1 MSLTNDGFYLIF
13 DDLFSRAEGR
23 WVVHAPYSAFGDSC
37 LLNEFKDAYGFFSVP
52 VGWSYIYNERN
63 LLSNFIIKF
72 PAIKDENGYVI
83 NARMLNDTDTLIELP
98 LELPEKLR
106 SGEKNPYVNS
116 YVLIQRNT
124 IHYDSSL
131 DGIGTEISAPF
142 APTQSSQLESELS
155 SHLKSETCMID
166 GQKYIIE
173 DVHNVKRVFTKNPLD
188 RKITK
193 KWSFQSLKN
202 DISITFYV
210 DFDYYSD
217 ELRLNH
223 REDLIDMEQ
232 QIYFQINEIFKTFSH
247 TS

>member
-1 MSLTNDGFYLIF
+1 MLLTEDYLSILFDGTSQYGKVNRNTMVLNIDLLTGEKLEIEDFFLSDVDASNLVMDYCKTDLTSQYEEYYVERIGEQFSMLIDWGCTKQTCSNVSLTNDGFYLIF

-142 APTQSSQLESELS
+142 APTQS
-155 SHLKSETCMID
+155 CM
-166 GQKYIIE
+166 
-173 DVHNVKRVFTKNPLD
+173 P
-188 RKITK
+188 
-193 KWSFQSLKN
+193 
-202 DISITFYV
+202 
-210 DFDYYSD
+210 
-217 ELRLNH
+217 
-223 REDLIDMEQ
+223 
-232 QIYFQINEIFKTFSH
+232 
-247 TS
+247 